1 MDNNIIHSLEITAC
15 RRRIDIVNMIYHAK
29 TGHIGGSLSSVD
41 ILTAL
46 YYHVMDL
53 EKIKAKSADRDRFV
67 LSKGHSVEGFYAI
80 LADCGFFPKEELS
93 TYAQFHTRLAC
104 HPTSKVPGVEVCT
117 GSLGHGLPVAVGMAL
132 GMQRD
137 GSGGHVYVVM
147 GDGEQAEGSVW
158 EAAMAGP
165 TYHLDNLTAIVD
177 RNHLQISGNTE
188 NVMCLEP
195 LADRYRAFGWNVVEI
210 CGNDFS
216 QMIPA
221 LTTRVAGKPTAIISD
236 TIKGKGVSFMENLA
250 AWHHKVPTE
259 EQYHQAI
266 DELNARLQQLTK

>member
-1 MDNNIIHSLEITAC
+1 MNNNIIHSLEITAC
-15 RRRIDIVNMIYHAK
+15 RRRIDIVNKIYHAK

-216 QMIPA
+216 QIIPA
-221 LTTRVAGKPTAIISD
+221 LTTRVPGKPTAIISD